1 MIDKAELERPRT
13 AAEMLAWVN
22 AAAERFNATTETKA
36 AARLGRLGAKE
47 LWGEARPI
55 ALFAYRYFDASP
67 QVTITHV
74 IGNQNY
80 DATVDDRREYPARVD
95 HRSASLNQ
103 SSEESFHMKFLDAR
117 LARAFPFKPRIKQRP
132 PRGGLELFRAVG

>member
-22 AAAERFNATTETKA
+22 AAERFNATTETNA
-36 AARLGRLGAKE
+36 AARLGRLGTKE
-47 LWGEARPI
+47 LWDEARPI

-80 DATVDDRREYPARVD
+80 DTTVDDRREYPAHVKYIEVTL
-95 HRSASLNQ
+95 SNQ
-103 SSEESFHMKFLDAR
+103 L
-117 LARAFPFKPRIKQRP
+117 
-132 PRGGLELFRAVG
+132 

>member
-13 AAEMLAWVN
+13 ATEMLAWVN

-80 DATVDDRREYPARVD
+80 DATVDDRREYPARVKYIEVTLSD
-95 HRSASLNQ
+95 QNY
-103 SSEESFHMKFLDAR
+103 EESLR
-117 LARAFPFKPRIKQRP
+117 T
-132 PRGGLELFRAVG
+132 ELLNATGTRVNLNRE